1 MRKDCWGLPKAVSK
15 AKLTKRGQVVFHRKG
30 NLLALKWK
38 DKRDVY
44 ILTGI
49 HKADSVV
56 SLKRTYKDEKI
67 RKPEAVFVYNQYM
80 SDIDLTDQ
88 FLAS

>member
-1 MRKDCWGLPKAVSK
+1 MRKDHQGLPKAVSE
-15 AKLTKRGQVVFHRKG
+15 ANLTKRSQTVFHRKG
-30 NLLALKWK
+30 NILALKWR

-56 SLKRTYKDEKI
+56 SLKRTYRGEKN
-67 RKPEAVFVYNQYM
+67 KK
-80 SDIDLTDQ
+80 T
-88 FLAS
+88 